1 MISKV
6 NNSIR
11 ASILGI
17 LSLLMIL
24 TFGAFNSVSAEN
36 GIPFQIVPILPD
48 GQKEGI
54 TSYFSIDVDGNSKKD
69 ILELRL
75 KNNSE
80 ETKDI
85 QVKVVDAY
93 TSPNGVVHY
102 TDRES
107 ENSKIIDDKYKMSTH
122 LKLQGNEMITLQGG
136 EETIVRAKL
145 DAQDIEGVL
154 LGGFSFQVYEDE
166 DKVDVDQNGSSFQIN
181 NEVNMVVGVM
191 LEFDG
196 GNEVNISIEEPYID
210 PMPSYY
216 AIRLPVTMESPSFKK
231 VEIEYDVHLG
241 EQLVF
246 GNKAEFEFAPK
257 TKTNV
262 SLPWEADSIKKGEI
276 YTLSATINYNDE
288 NGNAQKITYEEVF
301 KYNPDENAVDKV
313 TSTLLKKPIEE
324 GSSPWTVVGSAVG
337 TLILILAL
345 IIVGIFAARKGNLYM
360 VKVEGE
366 DLPAE
371 IVEGH
376 PLYESLEKGSKP
388 KEQGKFGIY
397 KLRKNNG
404 KKRYVYS
411 HLIVNEGDTSY
422 KMK

>member
-1 MISKV
+1 MISKA
-6 NNSIR
+6 NNLIR
-11 ASILGI
+11 VSILGI

-24 TFGAFNSVSAEN
+24 TFGAFSSVSAES
-36 GIPFQIVPILPD
+36 GIPLQVVPILPD

-69 ILELRL
+69 TLELRL

-80 ETKDI
+80 EAKDI

-93 TSPNGVVHY
+93 TSPNGVVQY
-102 TDRES
+102 TDSES
-107 ENSKIIDDKYKMSTH
+107 KNSKIIDDKYKMSTH
-122 LKLQGNEMITLQGG
+122 LKLQGNEVITLQGG
-136 EETIVRAKL
+136 EETIVRANL
-145 DAQDIEGVL
+145 DAQDIEGIL

-166 DKVDVDQNGSSFQIN
+166 AEVDQNGASFQIN
-181 NEVNMVVGVM
+181 NKVNMVVGVM

-196 GNEVNISIEEPYID
+196 GNEVNMSIEEPYID

-216 AIRLPVTMESPSFKK
+216 AIRLPVTMESPSFKN
-231 VEIEYDVHLG
+231 VEIEYEVHLG

-246 GNKAEFEFAPK
+246 GNKAGFEFAPK
-257 TKTNV
+257 TKTNI

-288 NGNAQKITYEEVF
+288 NGNAQKVAYEEVF
-301 KYNPDENAVDKV
+301 KYNPDENAIDKV
-313 TSTLLKKPIEE
+313 TNAFLKKPIEE
-324 GSSPWTVVGSAVG
+324 GSSPWVVVG

-345 IIVGIFAARKGNLYM
+345 IGGILAARKGNLYM
-360 VKVEGE
+360 VEVGEE
-366 DLPAE
+366 DLPKE

-388 KEQGKFGIY
+388 KGQGKFGVY

-411 HLIVNEGDTSY
+411 HLVVHLVENEEDTRY
-422 KMK
+422 KKK